1 MPKLVPFIT
10 LCLDAAV
17 GSTSRSCLPP
27 PDSVLKVLGSTMI
40 PPALQPN
47 YSYNWDPVNTP
58 KFEDMHTS
66 RPYAP
71 SDKLVRSGNPV
82 TTSFRCTPNVLP
94 RAGVAMRRLGEKS
107 IMFRSLFDS
116 VPLNRNI
123 ANVVASSPASVDMDS
138 LRCVIS
144 PVDYISELPLTTPTT
159 ETYQSLPDS
168 LDLLGAMPQ
177 KPGNDAVLF
186 DREPLLP
193 IDPDFSDDEGDD
205 GSTDSNFTLFEP
217 LHETARLSATEQ
229 VDDTVT
235 TLYFEREPFA
245 EIDSDFSEDEEEE
258 SDNIKILSKLVAP
271 STPLRETNLGF
282 EVDVAVMQDAVEV
295 FESDNSSTVESE
307 LPSTT
312 SRCTSAS
319 SRISQSSTEFHMDN
333 TFLGTTSA
341 RDFIDRVRMN
351 EEGKATKKVIAQA
364 WVLCVAAEHADWRS
378 VSSSVNI
385 PGISFIT

>member
-1 MPKLVPFIT
+1 VRYLARG
-10 LCLDAAV
+10 LHLRA
-17 GSTSRSCLPP
+17 TSHH
-27 PDSVLKVLGSTMI
+27 
-40 PPALQPN
+40 
-47 YSYNWDPVNTP
+47 SYD
-58 KFEDMHTS
+58 
-66 RPYAP
+66 
-71 SDKLVRSGNPV
+71 
-82 TTSFRCTPNVLP
+82 
-94 RAGVAMRRLGEKS
+94 
-107 IMFRSLFDS
+107 
-116 VPLNRNI
+116 
-123 ANVVASSPASVDMDS
+123 
-138 LRCVIS
+138 
-144 PVDYISELPLTTPTT
+144 

-271 STPLRETNLGF
+271 STPLRETNRGF

-351 EEGKATKKVIAQA
+351 EEGKATKKIIAQA